1 MSKQNDFECG
11 NLYWKYNYWSN
22 CVIPKCFLAN
32 ANNQSL
38 FLVFKV
44 SSLMHR
50 RLSGV
55 RLCHFVYDSKD
66 MYALTYLRGA
76 GQNLGLE
83 GNFHL
88 IGTLQSIILS

>member
-1 MSKQNDFECG
+1 MILSVEIYIENIIIDQIVLFQN
-11 NLYWKYNYWSN
+11 
-22 CVIPKCFLAN
+22 A
-32 ANNQSL
+32 SL
-38 FLVFKV
+38 QMQIIKTFFLVFKV

>member
-1 MSKQNDFECG
+1 MILSVEIYIENIIIDQIVLFQN
-11 NLYWKYNYWSN
+11 
-22 CVIPKCFLAN
+22 A
-32 ANNQSL
+32 SL
-38 FLVFKV
+38 QMQIIKTFFLVFKV

-66 MYALTYLRGA
+66 MYALTYLRRA